1 MNLLTRTFTGIL
13 LFFILIPAIS
23 VFPQKKTSPQEE
35 EAAYT
40 RVITQRA
47 AKIVATLDISDS
59 IKANHITHI
68 IANQYRNIKKL
79 DEARDAE
86 LKAIKTDTTK
96 SKTEKEKLTKSI
108 EEKFNKNR
116 TKLHKEYLSLL
127 SKDLSSEQTDR
138 VKDGMTYGKVKFT
151 YDNYIQEVP
160 SLTDVQ
166 KKQIWDFLIQAREE
180 AMDAGSSNKKSEIF
194 KKYKGRIANYLT
206 SQGYDMKKE
215 RAEWGKRIKVSQA
228 DSTK

>member
-1 MNLLTRTFTGIL
+1 MNLLTRLFTGIL
-13 LFFILIPAIS
+13 LFFMSIPAMAIT
-23 VFPQKKTSPQEE
+23 PQKNTNPQEE

-40 RVITQRA
+40 QVITQRA
-47 AKIVATLDISDS
+47 AKIVATLNISDS
-59 IKANHITHI
+59 IKANRVTDI

-79 DEARDAE
+79 DESRDAE
-86 LKAIKTDTTK
+86 LKTIKTDTIK
-96 SKTEKEKLTKSI
+96 SKTEKETLTKSI

-116 TKLHKEYLSLL
+116 TQLHKEYLSLL
-127 SKDLSSEQTDR
+127 SKELSSEQIDK

-151 YDNYIQEVP
+151 YDGYIQEVP

-166 KKQIWDFLIQAREE
+166 KKQILDFLIQAREE
-180 AMDAGSSNKKSEIF
+180 AIDAGSSNKKSEIF

-215 RAEWGKRIKVSQA
+215 RTEWGKR
-228 DSTK
+228 